1 MTNTS
6 PTCTRTTRRNPSA
19 GDVVA
24 RAVIVADM
32 LRGFLEEG
40 YPLYCGTDARGIIPN
55 VRRLLERELEQGSKI
70 FYICDHHT
78 PDDPEF
84 EMFPPHS
91 IEGTIETEV
100 IPELSQYPGEIV
112 PKRTYGGFYNTS
124 LDDRLKA
131 MKADTLIVCGVCTHI
146 CVLITVSDARD
157 RGYEVEV
164 PVDCVASFDR
174 KTHLFGLDYM
184 ENVLGAKLIKPSLK
198 VPEARFE
205 ISDSWLSG
213 ETADIY
219 FPRTVEILK
228 KEGIN
233 PVATMEVFSRRAGIM
248 CGIEE
253 VRALLAQVLP
263 GDNCEVWALPQG
275 ESFEKKEV
283 VLRIK
288 APYQSYGTY
297 ETAYLGIL
305 SHCSAWATAARECVD
320 AAQGIPVISFGAR
333 HIHPS
338 VVGIMEYSAIVGGCT
353 GCASTAGAK
362 LAGIEPTG
370 TIPHALIIILGST
383 ARATLAFDKHMPS
396 EVPRIALVDTFE
408 DEVRES
414 VTVAKAMKG
423 KLQGVRLDTPSERG
437 RVTADLVKEVRAW
450 LDLEGF
456 KEVKIVVSGGV
467 DPERIRY
474 FIGEAAPVDIFAVG
488 SYISDARPIDFTADL
503 HEVEGQPIAKRG
515 RMPGITPNPKLK
527 RVM

>member
-1 MTNTS
+1 M
-6 PTCTRTTRRNPSA
+6 
-19 GDVVA
+19 A
-24 RAVIVADM
+24 RAVVVSDM

-40 YPLYCGTDARGIIPN
+40 YPLYCGREARSIIRN
-55 VRRLLERELEQGSKI
+55 VQKLLERELEGGSRV
-70 FYICDHHT
+70 FYLCDHHK

-84 EMFPPHS
+84 KMFPPHC
-91 IEGTIETEV
+91 IEGSEEAELV
-100 IPELSQYPGEIV
+100 PELLQYPGEIIS
-112 PKRTYGGFYNTS
+112 KRTFSSFYNTP
-124 LDDRLKA
+124 LDRSLKA
-131 MKADTLIVCGVCTHI
+131 IKPDIIVVCGVTTHI
-146 CVLITVSDARD
+146 CVLQAVIDARN

-174 KTHLFGLDYM
+174 KAHAFALDYM
-184 ENVLGAKLIKPSLK
+184 EKVLGAKLIKSSVK
-198 VPEARFE
+198 VPSPRFE
-205 ISDSWLSG
+205 IPESWLDG

-219 FPRTVEILK
+219 FPRTVEILRQ
-228 KEGIN
+228 EGIN
-233 PVATMEVFSRRAGIM
+233 PIASMEVFPRRAGVL

-253 VRALLAQVLP
+253 VKALLTEVLP
-263 GDNCEVWALPQG
+263 EGNREVWALSQG
-275 ESFEKKEV
+275 EPFQKKEV
-283 VLRIK
+283 VLRIRG
-288 APYQSYGTY
+288 PYQSYGSH

-305 SHCSAWATAARECVD
+305 SHCSGWATAARECVD

-333 HIHPS
+333 HVHPS

-353 GCASTAGAK
+353 GCASTVGAE
-362 LAGIEPTG
+362 LAGLKPTG

-383 ARATLAFDKHMPS
+383 AKATLAFDKHMPP

-414 VTVAKAMKG
+414 VTVARALRG

-456 KEVKIVVSGGV
+456 KDVQIVVSGGL

-474 FIGEAAPVDIFAVG
+474 FIDEGAPVDIFAVG

-503 HEVEGQPIAKRG
+503 HEVEGKPIAKRG
-515 RMPGITPNPKLK
+515 RMPGITTNPRLK
-527 RVM
+527 KVL

>member
-1 MTNTS
+1 M
-6 PTCTRTTRRNPSA
+6 
-19 GDVVA
+19 A
-24 RAVIVADM
+24 RAVIVSDM

-40 YPLYCGTDARGIIPN
+40 HTLYCGLEARSIIPN
-55 VRRLLERELEQGSKI
+55 IRKLLKRESKQGSKI
-70 FYICDHHT
+70 FYLCDHHR

-84 EMFPPHS
+84 KMFPPHC
-91 IEGTIETEV
+91 IEGTEEAEL
-100 IPELSQYPGEIV
+100 IPEIVRYPGEII
-112 PKRTYGGFYNTS
+112 PKRTFSSFYNTA
-124 LDDRLKA
+124 LDKRLKA
-131 MKADTLIVCGVCTHI
+131 IKPETIVVCGVTTHI
-146 CVLITVSDARD
+146 CVLNAVIDARN
-157 RGYEVEV
+157 RGYQVEV
-164 PVDCVASFDR
+164 PIDCVASFD
-174 KTHLFGLDYM
+174 KKAHTFALDYM
-184 ENVLGAKLIKPSLK
+184 ERVLGAKLIKPTVR
-198 VPEARFE
+198 VPSPRFE
-205 ISDSWLSG
+205 IPASWLNG
-213 ETADIY
+213 ETADVY

-228 KEGIN
+228 KERVN
-233 PVATMEVFSRRAGIM
+233 PMATMEVFPRRAGIL

-253 VRALLAQVLP
+253 VKALLAAVLP
-263 GDNCEVWALPQG
+263 KGNGEVWALSQA
-275 ESFEKKEV
+275 ESFDTKEV

-305 SHCSAWATAARECVD
+305 SHCSGWATAARECVH

-333 HIHPS
+333 HVHPS
-338 VVGIMEYSAIVGGCT
+338 VVGIMEYSAIVGGCN
-353 GCASTAGAK
+353 GCASAAGAK
-362 LAGIEPTG
+362 LAGIKPIG

-383 ARATLAFDKHMPS
+383 AKATLAFDKHMPP

-414 VTVAKAMKG
+414 VTVAKALRR

-456 KEVKIVVSGGV
+456 KEVKIVVSGGI

-474 FIGEAAPVDIFAVG
+474 FIGERAPVDIFAVG

-503 HEVEGQPIAKRG
+503 HEVDGKPIAKRG
-515 RMPGITPNPKLK
+515 RMPGITPNARLK

>member
-1 MTNTS
+1 LLSCRKTIAPS
-6 PTCTRTTRRNPSA
+6 PII
-19 GDVVA
+19 GDAMA
-24 RAVIVADM
+24 RVVIVSDM

-40 YPLYCGTDARGIIPN
+40 YPLYCGIEARRIIPN
-55 VRRLLERELEQGSKI
+55 IQKLLERELEQGSKI
-70 FYICDHHT
+70 FYLCDHHT

-84 EMFPPHS
+84 KMFPPHC
-91 IEGTIETEV
+91 IEGTEEAEL
-100 IPELSQYPGEIV
+100 IPELLQYPGEII
-112 PKRTYGGFYNTS
+112 PKRTFSSFYNTP
-124 LDDRLKA
+124 LDKRLEAIKPE
-131 MKADTLIVCGVCTHI
+131 TIVVCGVTTHI
-146 CVLITVSDARD
+146 CVLHAVIDARNRD
-157 RGYEVEV
+157 YAVEV
-164 PVDCVASFDR
+164 PVDCVASFDI
-174 KTHLFGLDYM
+174 KAHFFALDYM
-184 ENVLGAKLIKPSLK
+184 DRVLGAKLVKPLVK
-198 VPEARFE
+198 VSSPRFE
-205 ISDSWLSG
+205 IPDSWLSG

-233 PVATMEVFSRRAGIM
+233 PVATMEVFPRRAGIL

-253 VRALLAQVLP
+253 VKSLLAKVLP
-263 GDNCEVWALPQG
+263 EDNCEVWSLSQG
-275 ESFEKKEV
+275 EPFDRKEV

-305 SHCSAWATAARECVD
+305 SHCSGWATAARECVD
-320 AAQGIPVISFGAR
+320 AARGIPVISFGAR
-333 HIHPS
+333 HVHPS

-362 LAGIEPTG
+362 LAGIQPTG
-370 TIPHALIIILGST
+370 TIPHALIIIMDST
-383 ARATLAFDKHMPS
+383 AKATLTFDKHMPS

-414 VTVAKAMKG
+414 VTVAKAMQG

-437 RVTADLVKEVRAW
+437 RVTAGLVKEVRAW

-456 KEVKIVVSGGV
+456 KDVKIVASGGL

-474 FIGEAAPVDIFAVG
+474 FIEEGAPVDIFAVG
-488 SYISDARPIDFTADL
+488 SYISDAKPIDFTADL
-503 HEVEGQPIAKRG
+503 HEIEGKSIAKRG
-515 RMPGITPNPKLK
+515 RMPGITPNPRLK

>member
-1 MTNTS
+1 MT
-6 PTCTRTTRRNPSA
+6 
-19 GDVVA
+19 
-24 RAVIVADM
+24 RAVIVSDM

-40 YPLYCGTDARGIIPN
+40 HPLYCGLEARNIIPN
-55 VRRLLERELEQGSKI
+55 VQKLLDREIKQGSKI
-70 FYICDHHT
+70 FYLCDHHI

-84 EMFPPHS
+84 KMFPPHC
-91 IEGTIETEV
+91 IEGSEETELV
-100 IPELSQYPGEIV
+100 SELLQYPGEVI
-112 PKRTYGGFYNTS
+112 PKRTFSSFYNTP
-124 LDDRLKA
+124 LDKRLKA
-131 MKADTLIVCGVCTHI
+131 MKPETIVVCGVTTHI
-146 CVLITVSDARD
+146 CVLNAVIDARN

-164 PVDCVASFDR
+164 PVDCVASFD
-174 KTHLFGLDYM
+174 KKAHSFTLDYM
-184 ENVLGAKLIKPSLK
+184 ERVLGAKLVKPSVK
-198 VPEARFE
+198 VPSPRFE
-205 ISDSWLSG
+205 IPDSWLNG
-213 ETADIY
+213 ETADVY

-233 PVATMEVFSRRAGIM
+233 PVATMEVFPRRVGIL

-253 VRALLAQVLP
+253 VKALLAQVLP
-263 GDNCEVWALPQG
+263 RDNCEVWALSQG
-275 ESFEKKEV
+275 EHFDRKEV

-305 SHCSAWATAARECVD
+305 SHCSGWATAARECVD

-333 HIHPS
+333 HVHPS
-338 VVGIMEYSAIVGGCT
+338 VVGIMEYSAIVGGCA

-362 LAGIEPTG
+362 LAGIQPTG
-370 TIPHALIIILGST
+370 TIPHALIIIMGST
-383 ARATLAFDKHMPS
+383 ARAALAFDKHMPP

-414 VTVAKAMKG
+414 VTVAKALRG

-456 KEVKIVVSGGV
+456 KDVKIVASGGL
-467 DPERIRY
+467 DPDRIRY
-474 FIGEAAPVDIFAVG
+474 FIDEGAPVDIFAVG
-488 SYISDARPIDFTADL
+488 SYISDAKPIDFTADL
-503 HEVEGQPIAKRG
+503 HEVEGKPIAKRG
-515 RMPGITPNPKLK
+515 RMPGITPNLRLK